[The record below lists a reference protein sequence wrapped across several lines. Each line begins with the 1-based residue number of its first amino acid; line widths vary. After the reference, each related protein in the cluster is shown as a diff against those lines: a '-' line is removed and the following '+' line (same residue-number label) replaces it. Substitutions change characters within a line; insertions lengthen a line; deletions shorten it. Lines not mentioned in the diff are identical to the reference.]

1 MARKQNVVQSSV
13 ADVQSLVLG
22 QLEDAKKRLSGFEKA
37 LVKRG
42 RAQQKELEALIR
54 SVRRGA
60 PVKQIEKKAT
70 AAGAEVRKRLD
81 GLQGQLR
88 DALGVASREEIVQLN
103 RELAR
108 LTKKVDALVTRKVV
122 TPAA

>member
-22 QLEDAKKRLSGFEKA
+22 QLDDAKKRLLGFEKE

-42 RAQQKELEALIR
+42 RAQQKELESLIR
-54 SVRRGA
+54 SVRRGT
-60 PVKQIEKKAT
+60 PVKQFQKKAN
-70 AAGAEVRKRLD
+70 AAGDQAKKRLD
-81 GLQGQLR
+81 GLQRQLR
-88 DALGVASREEIVQLN
+88 EALGVASRDEIIQLN

-108 LTKKVDALVTRKVV
+108 LSKKVDALVTRKVV
-122 TPAA
+122 TPSA

>member
-13 ADVQSLVLG
+13 VDVQSLVLG
-22 QLEDAKKRLSGFEKA
+22 QLEDARKRLLTFEKE

-54 SVRRGA
+54 GVRKGV

-70 AAGAEVRKRLD
+70 AAKQSVLG
-81 GLQGQLR
+81 
-88 DALGVASREEIVQLN
+88 ALGVASRDEILQLN

-108 LTKKVDALVTRKVV
+108 LSKKVDALVTRKAV